1 MTNIAKLY
9 ICLTAK
15 PVCRNLSNLSA
26 GKKDAGTFGP
36 RVHTKYTT
44 PDVIFTF
51 LNICL
56 SFLFKIH
63 SIAIASHRIIF
74 IAISCHQI

>member
-26 GKKDAGTFGP
+26 GKKDAATFGR

-44 PDVIFTF
+44 PELLEGVE
-51 LNICL
+51 LQ
-56 SFLFKIH
+56 S
-63 SIAIASHRIIF
+63 
-74 IAISCHQI
+74 